1 MSKSDN
7 LREPGERFGD
17 PWYSRLVCACSTDRK
32 GRLRFFSPGF
42 EKLVSLKTEE
52 MPAEIHS
59 LVHPEDREQFLSD
72 VEKIVSSQSFL
83 DRRPVRMVTPDGRI
97 LSMEIKAEPF
107 CENGDVSRI
116 DFFWWEKAERE
127 QDRAMLNLESF
138 QEVAESFITSLF
150 DPMVLLNTEGRIN
163 HVNPPLLELLG
174 YRRFELIGKPAALLL
189 ENRSESMKKGM
200 IRLAKW
206 MRTGTMR
213 DVSTYWQTSEGQKV
227 PVTMSGS
234 AVRSDSG
241 ELIAMIIVARDERQN
256 ALLKDLEHKNRDLED
271 AYEELKRLDQ
281 MKDDIL
287 SLVGHE
293 LRAPLANILG
303 YAEFLYEW
311 DSPVE
316 EKNNFA
322 RIIYQESQRL
332 SRLVNDILELSRMEA
347 GRMQYYYHQDSVNR
361 VARAAAD
368 SLWADA
374 EKKSLNIVLD
384 LDENLDTMT
393 FDADRIQQVITNIL
407 GNAIKFTPADKSITV
422 KSRVSEDGA
431 LISIAD
437 DGPGIDAV
445 DVSKVFNKFE
455 QVDDVK
461 HHSIGAGLGMPI
473 AKQIVEEGHGGSL
486 WFESEGQSANR
497 GTVFYFTLP
506 DRKDEP

>member
-1 MSKSDN
+1 
-7 LREPGERFGD
+7 
-17 PWYSRLVCACSTDRK
+17 
-32 GRLRFFSPGF
+32 
-42 EKLVSLKTEE
+42 
-52 MPAEIHS
+52 MPSEVHS
-59 LVHPEDREQFLSD
+59 LIHPEDREQFFTDL
-72 VEKIVSSQSFL
+72 EKISSSHSFL

-97 LSMEIKAEPF
+97 LSMEVQAEPF
-107 CENGDVSRI
+107 HDNGGASRI
-116 DFFWWEKAERE
+116 NIFWWEKAEGGSG
-127 QDRAMLNLESF
+127 RAALDLEVF
-138 QEVAESFITSLF
+138 QEVAKSFITSTF

-174 YRRFELIGKPAALLL
+174 YRRFELIGKPAAILL
-189 ENRSESMKKGM
+189 ENRSENLKKGM
-200 IRLAKW
+200 LRFAKW
-206 MRTGTMR
+206 MRTGTMQ
-213 DVSTYWQTSEGQKV
+213 DVSTYWQSSEGEKV

-234 AVRSDSG
+234 TVRSENG
-241 ELIAMIIVARDERQN
+241 ELIGMLIVARDERQN
-256 ALLKDLEHKNRDLED
+256 ALLKDLERKNRDLEA
-271 AYEELKRLDQ
+271 AYEELKRVDQ

-311 DSPVE
+311 DSPAE

-347 GRMQYYYHQDSVNR
+347 GRMQYYYHRDYVNR
-361 VARAAAD
+361 VVQAAAD

-374 EKKSLNIVLD
+374 EKKNLNIKLD
-384 LDENLDTMT
+384 LDEDLESMT
-393 FDADRIQQVITNIL
+393 FDADRIQQVVTNIL
-407 GNAIKFTPADKSITV
+407 GNAIKFTDAGKCITV
-422 KSRVSEDGA
+422 KTRVTEEGA

-437 DGPGIDAV
+437 QGPGIDDQ

-473 AKQIVEEGHGGSL
+473 AKQIVEEGHGGRL
-486 WFESEGQSANR
+486 WFESEGKSAGA